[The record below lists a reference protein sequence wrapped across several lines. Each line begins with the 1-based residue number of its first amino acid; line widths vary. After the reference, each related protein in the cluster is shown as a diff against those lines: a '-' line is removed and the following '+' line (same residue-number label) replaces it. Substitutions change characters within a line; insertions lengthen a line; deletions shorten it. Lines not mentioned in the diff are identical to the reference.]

1 MYVFGVD
8 IPLVEIFFV
17 LTIVSILILFLLI
30 FITIE
35 VIVTNRKLT
44 KMLREEHK
52 SISELD
58 DIQKELKET
67 KEETEKDMVLLENIR
82 RELSIILGDESQEI
96 KYLKE
101 IKGMEGKVKKR
112 VIERKINRDLK
123 KHNIP
128 IRKHS
133 KIKIHH
139 KKH

>member
-1 MYVFGVD
+1 MYVFGID

-17 LTIVSILILFLLI
+17 LTIVSIIILFLLI

-35 VIVTNRKLT
+35 VISTNRKLT
-44 KMLREEHK
+44 RMLREEHK
-52 SISELD
+52 SINELD

-67 KEETEKDMVLLENIR
+67 KEETEKDMALLENIR
-82 RELSIILGDESQEI
+82 RELSVIIGDESQEI

-101 IKGMEGKVKKR
+101 IKGVEGKVKKR
-112 VIERKINRDLK
+112 VIEKKINKDLK
-123 KHNIP
+123 KHKMA

-133 KIKIHH
+133 NIKH